1 MSSCIR
7 KGAGLTVAA
16 LALAGLVVGMVMGHE
31 GRPVGDYRFIV
42 GWQNEPAYEGAMNA
56 VSVRVNRVVV
66 AAAGSHGGD
75 GHQHQGSHGSGL
87 REAAAAMSVDLETYL
102 DSVSGVNL
110 RIVADGFVF
119 APEKVN
125 LAHSAGEGHAH
136 VYVDGVKV
144 GRVYTP
150 WFHLDRLEPG
160 RRELR
165 VELNANSHEPY
176 GWNGRAVEAVAYVTV
191 PEPGDGAMQH
201 DDDGIV
207 AAGPMAVD
215 FRLEA
220 DPLGGANLFVTE
232 VSGFVFAPE
241 RGGGEHVDG
250 EGHAHVYVNGVKAGR
265 LYGAAFHLGAMAEGL
280 NEVRVSLNANSHV
293 PYIWD
298 GLPVEAAASI
308 DIAPGM
314 GGAGYGAAPGD
325 PHNGDGHSHNGDGH
339 SSAAPAAPK
348 VLGRL
353 PAQHAEEV
361 APVEGLEGA
370 LQVEVRHSASGAARV
385 VELAAVFGDPGHY
398 VAGLIPTAAGVYE
411 FRVFG
416 EIDGM
421 AIDETFA
428 SQGGGGGFD
437 DIRSSAELQFPETL
451 PELREVEAGVRGAIA
466 TAQQAQ
472 DAALAAQQT
481 GGDGLAMAALVVGI
495 AGVVL
500 GAGGLVVAWRARRA
514 M

>member
-1 MSSCIR
+1 MLRRIR
-7 KGAGLTVAA
+7 KGAGPAVAA
-16 LALAGLVVGMVMGHE
+16 LALAGLMVGLVMGHE

-56 VSVRVNRVVV
+56 VSVRVNRVVA
-66 AAAGSHGGD
+66 AAAGHGGD
-75 GHQHQGSHGSGL
+75 GSHGSGGQHGSGP
-87 REAAAAMSVDLETYL
+87 REAVSAMSVALETEL

-110 RIVADGFVF
+110 RIVADGFAF

-125 LAHSAGEGHAH
+125 LGHSDGEGHAH

-150 WFHLDRLEPG
+150 WFHLDNLEPG
-160 RRELR
+160 QREIR

-176 GWNGRAVEAVAYVTV
+176 AWNGMAVAAVAYVTV
-191 PEPGDGAMQH
+191 PEPEDAAMHH
-201 DDDGIV
+201 DDDSID
-207 AAGPMAVD
+207 AAAPMAVD

-220 DPLGGANLFVTE
+220 DPLGGANLFITE
-232 VSGFVFAPE
+232 VAGFVFAPE
-241 RGGGEHVDG
+241 RAGGEHLAG
-250 EGHAHVYVNGVKAGR
+250 EGHAHVYVNGVKVGR
-265 LYGAAFHLGAMAEGL
+265 LYGAAFHLGAMAEGM
-280 NEVRVSLNANSHV
+280 NEVRVSLNANSHQ
-293 PYIWD
+293 PYVWN
-298 GLPVEAAASI
+298 GMAVEATASI

-314 GGAGYGAAPGD
+314 GGAGYGEAS
-325 PHNGDGHSHNGDGH
+325 GHSHNGGGH
-339 SSAAPAAPK
+339 SSAAPAVPK
-348 VLGRL
+348 VLGRA
-353 PAQHAEEV
+353 PAQHAEEM
-361 APVEGLEGA
+361 APVEGLEGS
-370 LQVEVRHSASGAARV
+370 LQVEVSHAASGAARV
-385 VELAAVFGDPGHY
+385 ADLVAVFGDPGHY
-398 VAGLIPTAAGVYE
+398 VAGLIPTAAGVYQ

-428 SQGGGGGFD
+428 SRGGGGGFD
-437 DIRSSAELQFPETL
+437 DIRSSAELQFPEQL

-481 GGDGLAMAALVVGI
+481 GGDGLVIVALVVGI

-500 GAGGLVVAWRARRA
+500 GAGGLLVALRARRA
-514 M
+514 A

>member
-1 MSSCIR
+1 MLRRIR
-7 KGAGLTVAA
+7 KGAGPAAAA
-16 LALAGLVVGMVMGHE
+16 LVMAGLMVGIAMGHE

-56 VSVRVNRVVV
+56 VSVRVNRVVE
-66 AAAGSHGGD
+66 AAGHGGD
-75 GHQHQGSHGSGL
+75 GSHGSGGQHGSGP
-87 REAAAAMSVDLETYL
+87 REAAAAMSVALETEL

-110 RIVADGFVF
+110 RIVADGFAF

-125 LAHSAGEGHAH
+125 REHSDGEGHAH

-150 WFHLDRLEPG
+150 WFHLDNLEPG
-160 RRELR
+160 RREIR

-176 GWNGRAVEAVAYVTV
+176 AWNGAAVDAVAYVTV
-191 PEPGDGAMQH
+191 PEPGDAAMHH
-201 DDDGIV
+201 DDGGIE
-207 AAGPMAVD
+207 AAGLMSVD

-232 VSGFVFAPE
+232 VAGFVFGPE
-241 RGGGEHVDG
+241 RAGGEHVDG
-250 EGHAHVYVNGVKAGR
+250 QGHAHVYVNGVKVGR
-265 LYGAAFHLGAMAEGL
+265 LYGAAFHLGAMAEGM
-280 NEVRVSLNANSHV
+280 NEVRVSLNANSHQ

-298 GLPVEAAASI
+298 GMAVEATASI

-314 GGAGYGAAPGD
+314 GGAGYGDGS
-325 PHNGDGHSHNGDGH
+325 GHSHNGGGH

-348 VLGRL
+348 VLGRA
-353 PAQHAEEV
+353 PAQHAEET
-361 APVEGLEGA
+361 APVEGLEGS
-370 LQVEVRHSASGAARV
+370 LQVEVSHSASGAARIV
-385 VELAAVFGDPGHY
+385 DLVAVFGDPGHY
-398 VAGLIPTAAGVYE
+398 VAGLIPTAAGVYQ

-416 EIDGM
+416 EIEGM

-428 SQGGGGGFD
+428 SRGGGGGFD
-437 DIRSSAELQFPETL
+437 DIRSSAELQFPEQL

-481 GGDGLAMAALVVGI
+481 GGGGLAIAALVVGI

-500 GAGGLVVAWRARRA
+500 GAGGLAVALRVRRA
-514 M
+514 A